1 MRRPYSATEQNKSR
15 TRGRIDCAEVCEEG
29 VVEAGEGA
37 AAKDDGADGAGGFVV
52 GDAHLAAARIFL
64 DGHFGDDRNAHSGA
78 NHAED
83 AAELATLENDLRI
96 EAGTIAR
103 GYRGVAKAV
112 TIAQQQERLLAEIL
126 ERKRTAAGERVLSW
140 KRGEEAFGEEWKGV
154 ELVAANR

>member
-1 MRRPYSATEQNKSR
+1 M
-15 TRGRIDCAEVCEEG
+15 
-29 VVEAGEGA
+29 EAGEGA

-52 GDAHLAAARIFL
+52 GDAHVAAARIFL

-103 GYRGVAKAV
+103 GDGGVAKAV

-126 ERKRTAAGERVLSW
+126 ERERTTAGEPQPSLR
-140 KRGEEAFGEEWKGV
+140 KRIVRSGSRQAIIREFSAT
-154 ELVAANR
+154 ELERSVSRPGRS